1 MIQEAMSRPTY
12 NAAVLHMEKTFEVL
26 GMSLKN
32 AEEFS
37 HANMAAFNE
46 VATDSTDVDYYSFGA
61 KKKELDMSELLK
73 PGFEIITNHEMLHE
87 CDGMNRVSEM
97 KWARYLLTF
106 DHDHFDVVGF
116 NPSFQPV
123 HIAAIVTDNLRLSE
137 MKREGNFE
145 IFNLPATEIQKKTKK
160 AGKRVELRRL

>member
-1 MIQEAMSRPTY
+1 
-12 NAAVLHMEKTFEVL
+12 MEKTFEVL

-46 VATDSTDVDYYSFGA
+46 VATDSKEVDYYSFGA

-87 CDGMNRVSEM
+87 CDGMNRVSDM

-116 NPSFQPV
+116 NPSMNPL

-137 MKREGNFE
+137 LKLEGDFE
-145 IFNLPATEIQKKTKK
+145 IFNLPATEIQNKTKK
-160 AGKRVELRRL
+160 AGKRVELRRIWFIKINYLK